1 MPIALHSI
9 IELFALAV
17 IGLGLALKLRW
28 MGWLTILKH
37 KRTMLKVS
45 TSSILFQRFKNINLY
60 LKPQLVIFGFVL
72 SSTF

>member
-1 MPIALHSI
+1 MPVALHSI

-37 KRTMLKVS
+37 KRTMLKVGVTNS
-45 TSSILFQRFKNINLY
+45 TVMNNSLLDIIF
-60 LKPQLVIFGFVL
+60 LKVL
-72 SSTF
+72 NN

>member
-1 MPIALHSI
+1 MPVALHSI

-37 KRTMLKVS
+37 KRTMLKVGVTNS
-45 TSSILFQRFKNINLY
+45 TVMNNSILDIIFFK
-60 LKPQLVIFGFVL
+60 VL
-72 SSTF
+72 NN

>member
-45 TSSILFQRFKNINLY
+45 TVILKGIRL
-60 LKPQLVIFGFVL
+60 
-72 SSTF
+72 

>member
-9 IELFALAV
+9 IELLALGV

-45 TSSILFQRFKNINLY
+45 VHNSCTGVISVNNNMNIGC
-60 LKPQLVIFGFVL
+60 F
-72 SSTF
+72 

>member
-1 MPIALHSI
+1 MPVALHSI

-45 TSSILFQRFKNINLY
+45 VTNST
-60 LKPQLVIFGFVL
+60 VIEIVQYFEF
-72 SSTF
+72 FYKF

>member
-1 MPIALHSI
+1 MPVALHSI
-9 IELFALAV
+9 IELFALVV

-45 TSSILFQRFKNINLY
+45 ATFINIFTSI
-60 LKPQLVIFGFVL
+60 VL
-72 SSTF
+72 IIMY

>member
-37 KRTMLKVS
+37 KRTMLKVNTFYLS
-45 TSSILFQRFKNINLY
+45 FDNISLYKIL
-60 LKPQLVIFGFVL
+60 
-72 SSTF
+72 S

>member
-45 TSSILFQRFKNINLY
+45 IINTTINRFTIIDSSILHI
-60 LKPQLVIFGFVL
+60 IIFVL
-72 SSTF
+72 

>member
-1 MPIALHSI
+1 MPVALHSI
-9 IELFALAV
+9 IELFALVV

-45 TSSILFQRFKNINLY
+45 VTFKNIY
-60 LKPQLVIFGFVL
+60 ATTILVLIII
-72 SSTF
+72 

>member
-1 MPIALHSI
+1 MPVALHSI

-37 KRTMLKVS
+37 KRTMLKVGVTNS
-45 TSSILFQRFKNINLY
+45 KVIDSLILDI
-60 LKPQLVIFGFVL
+60 IFL
-72 SSTF
+72 

>member
-1 MPIALHSI
+1 MPVALHSI
-9 IELFALAV
+9 IELFALVV

-45 TSSILFQRFKNINLY
+45 ITSMSIYLSSSNILMFVHFILNILFQLIL
-60 LKPQLVIFGFVL
+60 
-72 SSTF
+72 

>member
-1 MPIALHSI
+1 MPVALHSI

-37 KRTMLKVS
+37 KRTMLKVN
-45 TSSILFQRFKNINLY
+45 IINIVQYFVFIFYRF
-60 LKPQLVIFGFVL
+60 
-72 SSTF
+72 

>member
-1 MPIALHSI
+1 MPVALHSI
-9 IELFALAV
+9 IELFALVV

-45 TSSILFQRFKNINLY
+45 VTNVNDSIRYISYYILY
-60 LKPQLVIFGFVL
+60 LKYLI
-72 SSTF
+72 